1 MAVVLSKGILGVAWY
16 DSICS
21 EVTCHS
27 SLAVRNTPRP
37 RKPVLRRFCTPALQ
51 LYVLQAQ
58 EESLGSFAFQLL
70 KLARLHAA
78 PTVPCLCSALQA
90 VHQDPKTGND

>member
-1 MAVVLSKGILGVAWY
+1 MAVVLSKGTLGVAWY

-21 EVTCHS
+21 EVTCRS
-27 SLAVRNTPRP
+27 FLALKAPQP
-37 RKPVLRRFCTPALQ
+37 RKVCAETVCLPPLQ

-58 EESLGSFAFQLL
+58 EESFGSFAFQLL

-90 VHQDPKTGND
+90 VHEDAQTGND